1 MDSAVQ
7 TISDNSKPARSML
20 CDQSQITGIPTQRGR
35 AVRLMARELWKGSDA
50 AVSERAQLD
59 GLAAALL
66 GDHGQVGA
74 ATA

>member
-1 MDSAVQ
+1 M
-7 TISDNSKPARSML
+7 
-20 CDQSQITGIPTQRGR
+20 
-35 AVRLMARELWKGSDA
+35 RLMARELWKGADA

-66 GDHGQVGA
+66 GDHGQVSA

>member
-35 AVRLMARELWKGSDA
+35 AVRLMARKLWKDTDA
-50 AVSERAQLD
+50 AVSKRAKLN

-66 GDHGQVGA
+66 GDHGQVCP